1 MSADWF
7 DPPGHLN
14 YPHRSMKRG
23 ATLLGCMC
31 LVFVAACPAAN
42 SSPPTPMSLG
52 IPPPPEAQPGSI
64 RIYGD
69 HLPPERAEHIREKL
83 RSAEPELFGEY
94 QAHLAEFQG
103 EEGRVQ
109 IRLGIGRDGKVTD
122 VARVYSETGKA
133 LDLRLR
139 PVLEGLDFGAG
150 PEAWVYYTLEFRRD
164 PLEVLQISTDFAQAT
179 PVLVALVE
187 NRSAFHFGRVS
198 ATVTVLGPEKSKP
211 LRVYR
216 RRISADF
223 PPGERRELRVPVGGE
238 WATARNSF
246 LVTIRPVR
254 TRKAET
260 DEKDG
265 ESEKGEP
272 GVAP

>member
-14 YPHRSMKRG
+14 YPHRSMKRA

-31 LVFVAACPAAN
+31 LVFVAACPAK
-42 SSPPTPMSLG
+42 SPPSAPMSLG
-52 IPPPPEAQPGSI
+52 IPPPPEAHPGSI
-64 RIYGD
+64 RVYGD
-69 HLPPERAEHIREKL
+69 HLPPERVEHIREQL
-83 RSAEPELFGEY
+83 QSAEPELFGEY
-94 QAHLAEFQG
+94 QAHLAEYQG

-109 IRLGIGRDGKVTD
+109 IRFGISRDGKVTD
-122 VARVYSETGKA
+122 LARVYSETGKA

-139 PVLEGLDFGAG
+139 PVLEGISFGAG
-150 PEAWVYYTLEFRRD
+150 PEAWVYYTLEFRPD
-164 PLEVLQISTDFAQAT
+164 PLEVLHISTDFT
-179 PVLVALVE
+179 PTSPALVAIVE
-187 NRSAFHFGRVS
+187 NRSMFHFRTVS

-216 RRISADF
+216 RRISAEF

-246 LVTIRPVR
+246 LVTVRPVR

-265 ESEKGEP
+265 ESEKGES